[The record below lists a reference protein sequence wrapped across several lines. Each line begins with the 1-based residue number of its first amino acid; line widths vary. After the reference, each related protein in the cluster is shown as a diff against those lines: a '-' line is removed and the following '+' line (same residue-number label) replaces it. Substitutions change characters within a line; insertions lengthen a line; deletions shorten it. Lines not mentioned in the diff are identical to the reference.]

1 MTVLPLYNV
10 ILVPETNLY
19 IQTDSYK
26 KMTGKDP
33 QVQERV
39 ILVAEKE
46 KKTREELTESDLYP
60 IGLAGIITEVNA
72 NGYIVIRTKKRAD
85 ITEITVF
92 ADHTLAVT
100 ANKREDLVEEEVD
113 KEAQRKRLD
122 KLNQSIVE
130 YTSRFQWASIFHNGL
145 LQFIQPLSLNI
156 LPVFSGQV

>member
-122 KLNQSIVE
+122 KLKQSIVE
-130 YTSRFQWASIFHNGL
+130 YTF
-145 LQFIQPLSLNI
+145 
-156 LPVFSGQV
+156 